1 MLAFEPVTSAIGL
14 FLFENTC
21 RTRPHR
27 LIPRARVL
35 FKRFEDVFREVAV
48 NEAAEPL
55 LDRVVNAVD
64 PRAVLVLAMILVLHR
79 IVARRVFRSQHTQE
93 SEESSAS

>member
-1 MLAFEPVTSAIGL
+1 MLAFEPVTGAIGL
-14 FLFENTC
+14 FILENTC

-35 FKRFEDVFREVAV
+35 FRRFGDVFQDAAV

-64 PRAVLVLAMILVLHR
+64 PRVVLVLAMFLVLHR
-79 IVARRVFRSQHTQE
+79 IASRPAFRSPRTRV
-93 SEESSAS
+93 

>member
-1 MLAFEPVTSAIGL
+1 MLAFEPVTGAIGL

-64 PRAVLVLAMILVLHR
+64 PKTVLVLAVILVLHR
-79 IVARRVFRSQHTQE
+79 IVARRAFRSPRTLE
-93 SEESSAS
+93 